1 MGTVKSY
8 SLFTINQDNKAEEIH
23 DCGKYTINTTDF
35 ANIVK
40 FSASEYSL
48 IRNYELVE
56 SSNLRIIRAL

>member
-8 SLFTINQDNKAEEIH
+8 SLFTINQDSKAEEIH
-23 DCGKYTINTTDF
+23 DCGKHTINTTDF

-48 IRNYELVE
+48 IRNYE
-56 SSNLRIIRAL
+56 